1 MNQKGNRFQFSL
13 TGSSLKLLA
22 IATMLIDHT
31 GASILEPLIAANNAH
46 TIVSPFVTGL
56 QLDYVL
62 LERMDFI
69 FRSIGRIAFP
79 IFCFLLV
86 EGFLHTRNK
95 RTYAIRLG
103 IFALISELPFDLAF
117 WRVLYYPDHQNVFFT
132 LFLSFLCM
140 ILCEKFLKKETTNA
154 VIKNILC
161 GITVLLTMLLAFLLR
176 TDYHAFGILAVMLLY
191 FLRQNPTKQLIGGSL
206 YFFSWEPLG
215 AVAFLP
221 IAGYNGKRGFSLKY
235 FFYAFYPL
243 HLLALYGINCLIR

>member
-1 MNQKGNRFQFSL
+1 MKQKNDRLKISL
-13 TGSSLKLLA
+13 SGSSLKLLA
-22 IATMLIDHT
+22 IVTMLIDHV
-31 GASILEPLIAANNAH
+31 GASILEPLIAANNAY
-46 TIVSPFVTGL
+46 TVVSPFVTGL

-62 LERMDFI
+62 LERIDFI

-86 EGFLHTRNK
+86 EGFIHTRNK

-103 IFALISELPFDLAF
+103 IFALLSELPFDLAF
-117 WRVLYYPDHQNVFFT
+117 WHNACYPEHQNVFFT
-132 LFLSFLCM
+132 LFLAFLCM

-154 VIKNILC
+154 AITNILC

-206 YFFSWEPLG
+206 YFFSWEPFG

-221 IAGYNGKRGFSLKY
+221 IACYNGKRGFSLKY
-235 FFYAFYPL
+235 FFYTFYPL

>member
-1 MNQKGNRFQFSL
+1 MKQKNDRLKISL
-13 TGSSLKLLA
+13 SGSSLKLLA
-22 IATMLIDHT
+22 IVTMLIDHV
-31 GASILEPLIAANNAH
+31 GASILEPLIAANNAY
-46 TIVSPFVTGL
+46 TVVSPFVTGL

-62 LERMDFI
+62 LERIDFI

-103 IFALISELPFDLAF
+103 IFALLSELPFDLAF
-117 WRVLYYPDHQNVFFT
+117 WHNACYPEHQNVFFT
-132 LFLSFLCM
+132 LFLAFLCM

-154 VIKNILC
+154 AITNILC

-206 YFFSWEPLG
+206 YFFSWEPFG

-221 IAGYNGKRGFSLKY
+221 IACYNGKRGFSLKY
-235 FFYAFYPL
+235 FFYTFYPL